1 MPGTPGSR
9 APYRLGI
16 RAQQAANTRKAVLK
30 AAAELFTARGYAA
43 TSVDAIA
50 EAAGVSRSTVFT
62 AAGGKPWL
70 LKTAYDQAIVG
81 DDRPESLAERPES
94 RAMQSLT
101 DGAEIVAAYAAILA
115 GAVARVS
122 ALYHVVRVAS
132 DADPDVA
139 ALWQDV
145 QRQRRAGA
153 EQIIALVVA
162 AGALSKHLDADHA
175 ADVITVYNDPG
186 IYHHL
191 VGARGWTHE
200 AFQDWLARAL
210 ARELLG

>member
-1 MPGTPGSR
+1 MPAKPGSR
-9 APYRLGI
+9 APYRLGL
-16 RAQQAANTRKAVLK
+16 RAQQAANTRRAVLE
-30 AAAELFTARGYAA
+30 AATELFTARGYAA

-70 LKTAYDQAIVG
+70 LKTAYDRAIVG
-81 DDRPESLAERPES
+81 HDRPESLAESAES
-94 RAMQSLT
+94 RAMRSLT
-101 DGAEIVAAYAAILA
+101 DGAEILAAYAAILA

-122 ALYHVVRVAS
+122 AVYHVVRMAS

-139 ALWQDV
+139 ALWQDI

-153 EQIIALVVA
+153 EQIVELVRA
-162 AGALSKHLDADHA
+162 AGALPDHLDAGRA

-200 AFQDWLARAL
+200 AFQHWLARAL
-210 ARELLG
+210 VRELLD

>member
-1 MPGTPGSR
+1 MPGKPGSR
-9 APYRLGI
+9 APYRSNI
-16 RAQQAANTRKAVLK
+16 RARQAANTRRAVLE
-30 AAAELFTARGYAA
+30 AAAELFTTRGYAA

-50 EAAGVSRSTVFT
+50 EAARVSRSTVFT

-70 LKTAYDQAIVG
+70 LKTAYDEAIVG
-81 DDRPESLAERPES
+81 DDRPESLAERPAS

-101 DGAEIVAAYAAILA
+101 DGAGIVAAYAAILA

-122 ALYHVVRVAS
+122 ALYHVVRMAS

-139 ALWQDV
+139 ALWQDI

-153 EQIIALVVA
+153 EQIVALLVA
-162 AGALSKHLDADHA
+162 AGALPEHLDADRA

-191 VGARGWTHE
+191 VGTRGWTHE
-200 AFQDWLARAL
+200 AFQEWLARAL
-210 ARELLG
+210 ARELLD